1 MKNYLPI
8 AGQISHMG
16 RKVPERMENLPEGAA
31 KSTGKYP
38 DIPTHHRNK
47 LQKGRMEYMNKELL
61 FAQTLEKVRAIAKEQ
76 GNCISEEQ
84 VKQEFEA
91 LELNNEQLQLVFDY
105 LVKHKVG
112 INQPVNMDDYLTEE
126 ERDYLQDYLDELAA
140 LPQVSPGEKEAITL
154 SAMAGDLDAQNRLTE
169 IYLPDVVE
177 IAKIYTGQ
185 GVLLEDLIGEGNVAV
200 AVGCGMLGCLENAE
214 EAQGMLV
221 KMIMDA
227 MEEYIAENVSSEKA
241 DQKVVDKVNKV
252 MEAAKELA
260 EDFRRKVTI
269 AELAAET
276 KMSEATIREAMKFTG
291 NNIEYIEEE
300 E

>member
-1 MKNYLPI
+1 
-8 AGQISHMG
+8 
-16 RKVPERMENLPEGAA
+16 
-31 KSTGKYP
+31 
-38 DIPTHHRNK
+38 
-47 LQKGRMEYMNKELL
+47 MNKELL
-61 FAQTLEKVRAIAKEQ
+61 FAQTLEKVKNIAREQ

-91 LELNNEQLQLVFDY
+91 LGLNNDQLQLVFDY

-112 INQPVNMDDYLTEE
+112 INEPVNGDDYLTDE
-126 ERDYLQDYLDELAA
+126 ERSYLQDYLDELVQ
-140 LPQVSPGEKEAITL
+140 LPAVSEGEKEAITL
-154 SAMAGDLDAQNRLTE
+154 SAMAGDVAAQGRLAE

-177 IAKIYTGQ
+177 IAKLYTGQ

-200 AVGCGMLGCLENAE
+200 AVGTTMLGCLENAA
-214 EAQGMLV
+214 EAQGMLG

-227 MEEYIAENVSSEKA
+227 MESHIAENASNEKV
-241 DQKVVDKVNKV
+241 DQRVVDKVNRV
-252 MEAAKELA
+252 MEAARELA

-276 KMSEATIREAMKFTG
+276 KMSEAAIREAMKFTG